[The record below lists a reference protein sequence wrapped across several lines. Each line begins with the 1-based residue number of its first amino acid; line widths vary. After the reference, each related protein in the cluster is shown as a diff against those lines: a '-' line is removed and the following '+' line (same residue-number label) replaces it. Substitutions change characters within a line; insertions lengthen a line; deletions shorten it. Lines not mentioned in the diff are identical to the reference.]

1 MEKKII
7 IGCCVILSFT
17 FYYYPIFDHNG
28 ITYLIIFACFVGI
41 CFAGAKLYNPNDE
54 GTDYDTL
61 EKEITQLENFN
72 GIFEY
77 KIEGFY
83 FTQNELTN
91 FVRWDEIT
99 EVNSFSIQ
107 LQYRERQNGIEI
119 ITNQKSYEFVSENTP
134 GIEKL
139 CNQLFD
145 HLPNWKLDAS
155 VNTINNHGLQK
166 ANLFTKRQE

>member
-7 IGCCVILSFT
+7 IACCLILGFI

-28 ITYLIIFACFVGI
+28 ITYLIISACFVGI
-41 CFAGAKLYNPNDE
+41 CFAGAKLYNPSDE
-54 GTDYDTL
+54 GTDYDTI

-99 EVNSFSIQ
+99 EVNSFSIP
-107 LQYRERQNGIEI
+107 LQYRGKQNGIEI
-119 ITNQKSYEFVSENTP
+119 ITNQKSYEFVSENTL

-139 CNQLFD
+139 SNQLFD
-145 HLPNWKLDAS
+145 HLPNWKLDAP
-155 VNTINNHGLQK
+155 VNTINNHGLKK
-166 ANLFTKRQE
+166 ANLFTKIHE